1 MPKIP
6 QPIRT
11 VGAVLKDTFAGWGRH
26 GTERQAAA
34 LAFYTLFSIAPTL
47 MVVTA
52 VFGWFFG
59 EKAVAGTLQAQL
71 AVLVGDQTAATIQ
84 GLMQSAHQ
92 PGTQLLTAI
101 VGFVTLLLA
110 ASRAFQQLE
119 GALNTIWE
127 SRRSKAQGAI
137 RATIEQKLVAFGL
150 VLSIGVFVML
160 SMLMG
165 AALEILARYLA
176 EYLPMSRGLAV
187 WINDL
192 TTFGVMTAAFA
203 AIYRVLP
210 ARKEGWRSIV
220 LGAAVTALLFTAGKH
235 GISTYL
241 GRSGAG
247 SAYGA
252 SGSLVILL
260 LWLYYSAM
268 LVLAGA
274 ELTQAVARWRRGEL
288 DSRPPPAR
296 ADGTAADG
304 AAADGGSP
312 QGAPSDGTI

>member
-1 MPKIP
+1 MDKLPPKL
-6 QPIRT
+6 RT
-11 VGAVLKDTFAGWGRH
+11 VLLILKDTFAGWSRH

-59 EKAVAGTLQAQL
+59 EAAVAGTLDDQL
-71 AVLVGDQTAATIQ
+71 TVLVGAQTAETIQ
-84 GLMQSAHQ
+84 GLMQSAHK
-92 PGTQLLTAI
+92 PGAQLITAI
-101 VGFVTLLLA
+101 IGFVTLLLA

-127 SRRSKAQGAI
+127 AQRSKASGAI
-137 RATIEQKLVAFGL
+137 RATIEQKLVAFSL

-160 SMLMG
+160 SMLLG
-165 AALEILARYLA
+165 AVLEVVAQYLA
-176 EYLPMSRGLAV
+176 EYLPISRGLAV

-203 AIYRVLP
+203 AVYRILP
-210 ARKEGWRSIV
+210 ARKEAWWNIL
-220 LGAAVTALLFTAGKH
+220 LGAGVTALLFAGGKH
-235 GISTYL
+235 AISAYL

-252 SGSLVILL
+252 SGSLVVLL
-260 LWLYYSAM
+260 MWLYYSAM
-268 LVLAGA
+268 LVLVGA

-288 DSRPPPAR
+288 GGP
-296 ADGTAADG
+296 ADG
-304 AAADGGSP
+304 
-312 QGAPSDGTI
+312 PSESDETSSSDTLTQHA

>member
-1 MPKIP
+1 MSKLPP
-6 QPIRT
+6 ALRT
-11 VGAVLKDTFAGWGRH
+11 FVLILKDTFAGWSRH

-59 EKAVAGTLQAQL
+59 EAAVAGTLESQL
-71 AVLVGDQTAATIQ
+71 TVLVGAETAATIQ
-84 GLMQSAHQ
+84 GLMQSAHK
-92 PGTQLLTAI
+92 PGTQLFTAI
-101 VGFVTLLLA
+101 AGFVTLLLA

-127 SRRSKAQGAI
+127 SRRSKKGGAI
-137 RATIEQKLVAFGL
+137 RATIEQKLVAFSL

-160 SMLMG
+160 SMVLG
-165 AALEILARYLA
+165 AALEVVAQYLA
-176 EYLPMSRGLAV
+176 EYLPISRGLAV

-192 TTFGVMTAAFA
+192 TTLSVMTAAFA
-203 AIYRVLP
+203 AIYRILP
-210 ARKEGWRSIV
+210 ARKEAWWNIL
-220 LGAAVTALLFTAGKH
+220 LGAGVTALLFAAGKH
-235 GISTYL
+235 GISSYL

-252 SGSLVILL
+252 SGSLVVLL

-288 DSRPPPAR
+288 AGAPPPPADEDDHDD
-296 ADGTAADG
+296 AATDAPSETAA
-304 AAADGGSP
+304 
-312 QGAPSDGTI
+312 APAR